1 VNVIASEQ
9 GLPASTSSVPT
20 GDQTNVLCAV
30 WALVGIAPAEALMQI
45 GKDSVHA

>member
-1 VNVIASEQ
+1 MNVIASEQ
-9 GLPASTSSVPT
+9 RLPASTSMVPT

-30 WALVGIAPAEALMQI
+30 WALVGIAPAGTLTRI